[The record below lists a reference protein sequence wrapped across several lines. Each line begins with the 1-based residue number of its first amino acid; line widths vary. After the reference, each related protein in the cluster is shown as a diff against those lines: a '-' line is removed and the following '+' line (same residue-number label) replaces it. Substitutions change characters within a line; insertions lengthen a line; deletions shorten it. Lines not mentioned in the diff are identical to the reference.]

1 MNEKQRTAIL
11 NRGLSQPWRSE
22 PMFGSHYGEEEIE
35 AAVKAI
41 RSSLDPQVGFG
52 FICEE
57 IEQFERD
64 FAAYCGTAH
73 CLSICTASCG
83 LDMAMTLLD
92 LNPEDEVICPSIN
105 FRAAPMSILG
115 RGAKLVLCEVD
126 PATLCADPK
135 DVEQRIT
142 PRTRAVLVT
151 HMNGLSADMDALLEV
166 AARHP
171 NPQYGPPKVIGDA
184 ARACGGGYKG
194 TKIGKVGWMTIFS
207 FHTMKNMSTLGEGG
221 AITTD
226 DDSIMPRLIE
236 MRQFGHEHWG
246 SSYKMTK
253 VQAAVGSVQVRR
265 LDDLIARRRR
275 LAAARTALLQGIPD
289 LVLPAEPLGHEHSY
303 YMYTMMVSPHWT
315 EEQRDALLRLLLE
328 KYGVK
333 CDVFN
338 RPVHETVPFIAR
350 HTQGQRLPVS
360 EGLGKRLFC
369 PPIHPMMS
377 EQDNEYVAAALWAAA
392 GEIGRKATLPL
403 TAPAQAES
411 TAR

>member
-1 MNEKQRTAIL
+1 MNRKQRTAIL
-11 NRGLSQPWRSE
+11 SRGLSGPWQSE
-22 PMFGSHYGEEEIE
+22 PMLGSHYGEEEIE

-41 RSSLDPQVGFG
+41 RASLDPSVGFG

-64 FAAYCGTAH
+64 FAAYCGTDH

-83 LDMAMTLLD
+83 LDMMMALLD
-92 LNPEDEVICPSIN
+92 LSPEDEVICPSIN

-126 PATLCADPK
+126 PATLCADPT

-142 PRTRAVLVT
+142 PRARAILVT
-151 HMNGLSADMDALLEV
+151 HMNGLSADMDALLEA

-171 NPQYGPPKVIGDA
+171 NPEHGPPKVIGDA

-194 TKIGKVGWMTIFS
+194 TKIGKAGWATVFS

-226 DDSIMPRLIE
+226 DGSIMPRLVE
-236 MRQFGHEHWG
+236 TRQFGHEYWG

-265 LDDLIARRRR
+265 LDGLIARRRR
-275 LAAARTALLQGIPD
+275 LAAARTEMLQGVPE
-289 LVLPAEPLGHEHSY
+289 LVLPVEPPDHEHSY
-303 YMYTMMVSPHWT
+303 YMYTMMVSEEWT

-328 KYGVK
+328 EYGVK

-360 EGLGKRLFC
+360 EKLGKRLFC

-377 EQDNEYVAAALWAAA
+377 DQDNEYIAAALWDAV
-392 GEIGRKATLPL
+392 EHL
-403 TAPAQAES
+403 S
-411 TAR
+411 ARRAVHSVEA